1 MNKQEFLQRY
11 LVDRHGTDCSKWDGL
26 MEKFGETGL
35 LPMWVADME
44 FRTCDAIRE
53 ALEERVRHG
62 VFGYSVVPDRYYE
75 VFSEWMERRYGF
87 PVKREWVRFS
97 TGCVTGISWM
107 IHAFTQPGDSCMIL
121 TPVYYPFHN
130 VVTNND
136 RKLVKVDLNYSDG
149 YFTMDYEAIER
160 AVVEH
165 KVKLF
170 LMCSPHNPAGRV
182 WTEEELDKVLAICK
196 RHGVLVVSD
205 EIHQDIVF
213 GENRFVPAAVV
224 SGGRYRDIVVTLNS
238 ASKTFNLATLIHS
251 HIIITDEG
259 LRETYDRFASGLNRT
274 EISIMG
280 MTAAMAGYEKSGEW
294 LGHVLD
300 VIGDNY
306 DYLKETLEEKLP
318 GVRVCG
324 LEGTY
329 LPMIDLRTYV
339 EPDKVQ
345 DFVQKGC
352 RLAVDYGEWFGDRY
366 KGFIRM
372 NLATD
377 PAYVRQAVERIVG
390 EIRM

>member
-1 MNKQEFLQRY
+1 M
-11 LVDRHGTDCSKWDGL
+11 
-26 MEKFGETGL
+26 
-35 LPMWVADME
+35 
-44 FRTCDAIRE
+44 
-53 ALEERVRHG
+53 
-62 VFGYSVVPDRYYE
+62 
-75 VFSEWMERRYGF
+75 
-87 PVKREWVRFS
+87 
-97 TGCVTGISWM
+97 
-107 IHAFTQPGDSCMIL
+107 
-121 TPVYYPFHN
+121 
-130 VVTNND
+130 
-136 RKLVKVDLNYSDG
+136 KVDLNYSDG

-280 MTAAMAGYEKSGEW
+280 MTAAMAGYEKGGEW

-300 VIGDNY
+300 RS
-306 DYLKETLEEKLP
+306 EEHTSELQSQ
-318 GVRVCG
+318 R
-324 LEGTY
+324 
-329 LPMIDLRTYV
+329 
-339 EPDKVQ
+339 
-345 DFVQKGC
+345 
-352 RLAVDYGEWFGDRY
+352 
-366 KGFIRM
+366 
-372 NLATD
+372 
-377 PAYVRQAVERIVG
+377 
-390 EIRM
+390 